1 MRNSPFRDGKNVDER
16 VRRLL
21 ETADDTFDL
30 YAFANEFGQHV
41 VEKAFCG
48 GFLCLR
54 FSKVGSTEDAWQGSC
69 ARLKV
74 CKRCSARSLVAYVFF
89 LCASGFVSGCSVI
102 R

>member
-1 MRNSPFRDGKNVDER
+1 MAQHERVGRAQSEGNPRHVADIVKRVCREREHFVVMIFVELASVSFKGRNSPFRDGKNVDER

-48 GFLCLR
+48 GR
-54 FSKVGSTEDAWQGSC
+54 P
-69 ARLKV
+69 
-74 CKRCSARSLVAYVFF
+74 VFT
-89 LCASGFVSGCSVI
+89 LQ
-102 R
+102 